1 MIFLQTTKADRGAP
15 AEYCPS
21 QLFRSP
27 LYCSFCF
34 QDKESDALDVLNSL
48 ASMPVPDAF
57 GYTKDTQHHPGYEPS
72 QQKTGYE
79 SQNQT
84 GYASQHG
91 DVMQSDS
98 VDSIIEEVA
107 GLPHFD
113 PSELR

>member
-15 AEYCPS
+15 AEYSTSP
-21 QLFRSP
+21 LFRSP
-27 LYCSFCF
+27 LFF

-57 GYTKDTQHHPGYEPS
+57 GYSKDTTQQHPGYDDSS
-72 QQKTGYE
+72 QPKTGYE

-91 DVMQSDS
+91 DVMPSDS

>member
-1 MIFLQTTKADRGAP
+1 MLSRDPDWSKFDSDPHFTIIF
-15 AEYCPS
+15 
-21 QLFRSP
+21 
-27 LYCSFCF
+27 F

-113 PSELR
+113 PSELRWTFGKKSI